1 MKRKKE
7 IKIWKINF
15 NLKLKIIAMNLLNT
29 NITGHV
35 PPQIMTNGKV
45 VNNGVSI
52 HEIEDT
58 SSEDEDYE
66 EAEPVSAT
74 LVRLMLSA

>member
-1 MKRKKE
+1 
-7 IKIWKINF
+7 
-15 NLKLKIIAMNLLNT
+15 
-29 NITGHV
+29 
-35 PPQIMTNGKV
+35 MTNGKV

-74 LVRLMLSA
+74 LVSLMLSA